1 MSLSARTKNLLDEAR
16 REVEPSADDLRRV
29 RARLT
34 TSLATENPAVAAVPF
49 AFLKVGGLIA
59 AAALGLGA
67 WQWASSR
74 RVEPTPVAPSV
85 PPAVVV
91 AAPSCPPAPEC
102 PAPIVVQAPAP
113 PAKPLQCPPVA
124 RTESPVRANEES
136 SLRNLTYSV
145 PADVADRWAL
155 EVGLLID
162 ARVAVDEGRAL
173 DALGHVQ
180 RHAKLFPE
188 SSFREERLAL
198 EVLATCQAGRPELAK
213 APFDRLLELE
223 PASTYLPRIRG
234 VCGATFERGAAGPDD
249 E

>member
-16 REVEPSADDLRRV
+16 REAEPSADDLRRV

-49 AFLKVGGLIA
+49 AFIKVGGLIA

-74 RVEPTPVAPSV
+74 RVESMPVAPPV
-85 PPAVVV
+85 PPPVVV
-91 AAPSCPPAPEC
+91 AAPSCPPVPEC
-102 PAPIVVQAPAP
+102 PAPIVVQAP
-113 PAKPLQCPPVA
+113 PAKPLQCPPVPKENPA
-124 RTESPVRANEES
+124 RANEES
-136 SLRNLTYSV
+136 SLRNLSYSV

-180 RHAKLFPE
+180 RHAKLFPD

-213 APFDRLLELE
+213 APFDRLVELE

-234 VCGATFERGAAGPDD
+234 VCGASFERATD